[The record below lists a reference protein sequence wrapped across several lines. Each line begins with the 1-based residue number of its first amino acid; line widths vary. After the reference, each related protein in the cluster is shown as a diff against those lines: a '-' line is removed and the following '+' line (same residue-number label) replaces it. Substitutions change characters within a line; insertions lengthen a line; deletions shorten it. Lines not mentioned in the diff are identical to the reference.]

1 MLADLNSRFNSDT
14 FDAFHLPLV
23 LPICISESDATEE
36 DAVESIQKLINLFHR
51 LLNVSQSNG
60 IILLQNEYILWKKK
74 WSRQLIIPSTAIEA
88 LEKCD
93 KDVYPVIYK
102 LLQILATLPISNA
115 TAERT
120 FSTLRR
126 LKSWLRSTQG
136 QDRLTG
142 LALLSVHRDVQIKV
156 EDIITRFSNGGNR
169 RVQLHV

>member
-1 MLADLNSRFNSDT
+1 MRGVQRNTISQ
-14 FDAFHLPLV
+14 FH
-23 LPICISESDATEE
+23 
-36 DAVESIQKLINLFHR
+36 
-51 LLNVSQSNG
+51 
-60 IILLQNEYILWKKK
+60 ILWKKK
-74 WSRQLIIPSTAIEA
+74 WGRQLTDPSTAIEA
-88 LEKCD
+88 IENCD

-120 FSTLRR
+120 FSTFRR

-156 EDIITRFSNGGNR
+156 EDIITDFSKGGNR
-169 RVQLHV
+169 RLQFHV